1 LHGGGGA
8 VLNVNNLSMASGSTL
23 GVYPG
28 GFNVNVAAANA
39 ANITL
44 ADNISII
51 VASGA
56 GLPVGTYSE
65 FNGGPTSSGPA
76 SGNGHIASV
85 SFADETGNIF
95 MGSNGVL
102 LPAKVNL
109 GVGVSG
115 YLPESGAMSEFVLM
129 DGLNVQSIVSAAGVS
144 TAADAILSIFG
155 NDGKVEMLGAVF
167 QLTFNGDKLLMTQ
180 MTYSTTI
187 PEPGTYALCGGLVV
201 LGVAVWRKRQRK

>member
-1 LHGGGGA
+1 
-8 VLNVNNLSMASGSTL
+8 MASGSTL

-39 ANITL
+39 ANVRL

-76 SGNGHIASV
+76 SGNGHISSV
-85 SFADETGNIF
+85 SFADETGNVF
-95 MGSNGVL
+95 AGSSGVL
-102 LPAKVNL
+102 LPTKVNL
-109 GVGVSG
+109 GVGISG

-129 DGLNVQSIVSAAGVS
+129 DGLSVQSIISAVGVN

-155 NDGKVEMLGAVF
+155 NDGTIELWGAIF
-167 QLTFNGDKLLMTQ
+167 QLTFSGNKLLMTQ
-180 MTYSTTI
+180 TTHATTI
-187 PEPGTYALCGGLVV
+187 PEPGTYGLLGGL
-201 LGVAVWRKRQRK
+201 GIFAFAIWRKQKRK